1 MVFIEGINTMSDPP
15 VGAIFKKLL
24 WVLKFY
30 KSLNIKLK
38 RLRSQKCVMSH
49 S

>member
-1 MVFIEGINTMSDPP
+1 MVFVEGINTMSDPP
-15 VGAIFKKLL
+15 VGAIFIKVL

-38 RLRSQKCVMSH
+38 RLISQRGVMSH
-49 S
+49 A

>member
-1 MVFIEGINTMSDPP
+1 MVFIEGINTMSEPH
-15 VGAIFKKLL
+15 VGAISIKVL

-38 RLRSQKCVMSH
+38 RLRSQRGVMNH